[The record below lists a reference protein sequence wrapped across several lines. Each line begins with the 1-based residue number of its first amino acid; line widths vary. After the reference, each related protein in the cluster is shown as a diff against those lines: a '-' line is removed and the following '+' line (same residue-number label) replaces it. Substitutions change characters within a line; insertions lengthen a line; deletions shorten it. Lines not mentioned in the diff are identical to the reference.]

1 MAEAS
6 SPYTRAPP
14 PPSLHGSVRGQ
25 WEKEGG
31 GEERRENERGQAL
44 LVRLF
49 VCSFV
54 ERPVWPTTGI
64 AGTLATTCAWFP
76 WCERDYKSPANER
89 IPFVIAIVA
98 APVRCRFV
106 ASRLK
111 YRGAATVSLPFPS
124 LPSPSIVWKLGSL
137 RVVEVC
143 KGTWKE
149 IDSLKFVLIYVSGK
163 S

>member
-1 MAEAS
+1 MWNVTS
-6 SPYTRAPP
+6 SVGGSVVSIYTRASSS
-14 PPSLHGSVRGQ
+14 PSLLAWIGAGTMG
-25 WEKEGG
+25 EGG
-31 GEERRENERGQAL
+31 RGRENERGQAL

-111 YRGAATVSLPFPS
+111 YRGAATVSLPFPF
-124 LPSPSIVWKLGSL
+124 LPFPL
-137 RVVEVC
+137 RR
-143 KGTWKE
+143 
-149 IDSLKFVLIYVSGK
+149 SSGNWEAWE
-163 S
+163 